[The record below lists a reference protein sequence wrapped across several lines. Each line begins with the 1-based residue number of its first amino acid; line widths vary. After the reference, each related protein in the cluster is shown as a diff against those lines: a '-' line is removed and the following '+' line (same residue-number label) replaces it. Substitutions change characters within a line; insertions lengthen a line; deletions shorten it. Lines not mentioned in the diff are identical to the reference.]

1 MLPRQGPGRPSKIG
15 PDCLPRIKSV
25 ALRLFAQKG
34 YLNTTLEEI
43 AGAVGITKGG
53 IYYYFRSK
61 ERLLLD
67 ILDDIEAR
75 SIDETSSAMGSSSGT
90 ALARLRVFTSAQA
103 RWASRNPQDLAMLVF
118 TSMEAANRQ
127 SRVGERIGALY
138 HKMTDLLTRTIDE
151 AKAAGEIDRSLAT
164 DALVLSL
171 IAVHDGNMLLWF
183 RSGFDPATGRMLAS
197 AFSRLLIEQFSDG
210 KARAP
215 RHA

>member
-1 MLPRQGPGRPSKIG
+1 
-15 PDCLPRIKSV
+15 
-25 ALRLFAQKG
+25 
-34 YLNTTLEEI
+34 
-43 AGAVGITKGG
+43 
-53 IYYYFRSK
+53 
-61 ERLLLD
+61 
-67 ILDDIEAR
+67 
-75 SIDETSSAMGSSSGT
+75 
-90 ALARLRVFTSAQA
+90 
-103 RWASRNPQDLAMLVF
+103 MLVF

-138 HKMTDLLTRTIDE
+138 NKMTDLLTRTIDE

-197 AFSRLLIEQFSDG
+197 AFSRILIEKFSDG
-210 KARAP
+210 KPKPRAP